1 MSPPDT
7 VVVWQAVEGDA
18 EELSKWSRAMKRC
31 QQHLADSARFAAWHN
46 VNPLL
51 SLPLAAPQLALRFDK
66 ERRVPVQHSLLPTYP
81 TAHCCSS
88 FSSSILWRISC
99 EHVP

>member
-1 MSPPDT
+1 M
-7 VVVWQAVEGDA
+7 WQAVEDDA

-51 SLPLAAPQLALRFDK
+51 SFTLGCPPARSAL
-66 ERRVPVQHSLLPTYP
+66 
-81 TAHCCSS
+81 
-88 FSSSILWRISC
+88 
-99 EHVP
+99 

>member
-1 MSPPDT
+1 MQMHEPCCWLHCSCKLVMRWLQISQIRQIIVDDDIAVSLPDRIG
-7 VVVWQAVEGDA
+7 VWQAVEDDA

-51 SLPLAAPQLALRFDK
+51 SFTLGHPLA
-66 ERRVPVQHSLLPTYP
+66 
-81 TAHCCSS
+81 CSA
-88 FSSSILWRISC
+88 F
-99 EHVP
+99 